1 MKMNNELIYP
11 SKSIKPIM
19 KSFSNFPP
27 PVNWRVENYY
37 SNFEF
42 IILLDDDRRITIQ
55 KDPDPRSNPIDG
67 NINIIEFLFNYPIA
81 MDSNGNN
88 LDWVH
93 RFADRINWIIPS
105 GKVLVDND
113 KDIAPN
119 GVIWLKNSV
128 NLKGGISNSW
138 LREQFISYLKSM
150 EFISNYHNAESN
162 SPLMNGKWI

>member
-19 KSFSNFPP
+19 ESFSNFPP

-42 IILLDDDRRITIQ
+42 IILLD
-55 KDPDPRSNPIDG
+55 DG

-138 LREQFISYLKSM
+138 LREQFISFLKSM